1 MAPRRAQAQVE
12 QAARLSSAAVAV
24 DVALLTVRD
33 EELLVLLQRPDLPG
47 VDVWSLPG
55 GRVLDDENLDAAAR
69 RFLGEVGGVTRTE
82 HLEQLRTYGEPN
94 RDPRAR
100 VVSVGY
106 LAFTPTPED
115 PPAGGPATRY
125 VPVSEVLDGSVDL
138 AFDHDRI
145 VDDALAR
152 ARAKLEYRPL
162 ATAFVEHPFT
172 LADLRGV
179 YEAVWGLPL
188 DPANFRRKVTSTPGF
203 VVATGE
209 KSAPG
214 RGGGRPAGL
223 YLPGPATRLHPAML
237 QPGRET

>member
-1 MAPRRAQAQVE
+1 MDDARNPQT
-12 QAARLSSAAVAV
+12 ARLSSAAVAV

-33 EELLVLLQRPDLPG
+33 ERLLVLLQRPDAPG
-47 VDVWSLPG
+47 TEGLWSLPG
-55 GRVLDDENLDAAAR
+55 GRVHDDENLDDAAR
-69 RFLGEVGGVTRTE
+69 RFLAEVGGVERTE

-100 VVSVGY
+100 VVAVGY
-106 LAFTPTPED
+106 LAFTPTPDE
-115 PPAGGPATRY
+115 PPRLDGPETRY
-125 VPVSEVLDGSVDL
+125 VAVDEVMDDTVGL

-145 VDDALAR
+145 VRDALER

-172 LADLRGV
+172 LADLRAV
-179 YEAVWGLPL
+179 YEAVWGVPL
-188 DPANFRRKVTSTPGF
+188 DNANFRRKVTSTPGF
-203 VVATGE
+203 VLATGT

-214 RGGGRPAGL
+214 RGGGRPASL
-223 YLPGPATRLHPAML
+223 YEPGPAQRLHPAML